1 MSNKKCHL
9 PKGSTKLQK
18 KGYDEIFVPAVRQPA
33 KSEFEKS
40 LIPLSDLPA
49 WAQKA
54 FPESMPKLNQIQSRL
69 YPAAFKSAD
78 NLLVCAPTGAGK
90 TNIAMLSIL
99 QVLSQKRKQNGSFDI
114 KSFKI
119 VYIAPMKALVSEIVG
134 SF

>member
-18 KGYDEIFVPAVRQPA
+18 QGYDEIYVPAVKQPS
-33 KSEFEKS
+33 KSETERK
-40 LIPLSDLPA
+40 LIPISDLPT

-54 FPESMPKLNQIQSRL
+54 FPESMPKLNLIQSRL
-69 YPAAFKSAD
+69 YPSAFKSPE

-99 QVLSQKRKQNGSFDI
+99 QVLGQKRR
-114 KSFKI
+114 
-119 VYIAPMKALVSEIVG
+119 
-134 SF
+134 